1 MLWIRKYRNIWR
13 VLILVVVLAAIAGPW
28 TIDVIMVPSEFSCS
42 APYVRLDGDFCGIPL
57 PGTWIFRLMVDGFV
71 YASVRPVTGGMVFI
85 EYARIFFFNLLV
97 FPLVLPL
104 FSTLFL
110 ILRGERRRRQV
121 FNIVAWSLAAGMS
134 LLIAMPNYPK
144 LFWMV
149 WGVWL
154 YVGLAASALILE
166 ALTLAA
172 GTRLSPG

>member
-13 VLILVVVLAAIAGPW
+13 VLILVVVLAAITGPW
-28 TIDVIMVPSEFSCS
+28 TIDVIMVPSEFLCS
-42 APYVRLDGDFCGIPL
+42 APHVRLDGDFCGKSL
-57 PGTWIFRLMVDGFV
+57 PGTWIFRTMVDGFV
-71 YASVRPVTGGMVFI
+71 YASVRPVTGDMVFI
-85 EYARIFFFNLLV
+85 EYASIFFFNLLV
-97 FPLVLPL
+97 FPLVLPF

-121 FNIVAWSLAAGMS
+121 FNIVAWSLAAGMG
-134 LLIAMPNYPK
+134 LLIGISDYPK
-144 LFWMV
+144 LFWMA